1 MKFLK
6 ANKLA
11 VLSIGAIVLMMLL
24 LLIPGFARYDYMGG
38 AFSVKANGYEFFFNL
53 KVHSGAIASPYGT
66 GIVGS
71 GIAVFVLAGLAIA
84 MFCIAKISSF
94 FVLLGGLFNLTN
106 SILFFAME
114 ASARKVYVL
123 TDAGSIC
130 GWVTYVIAVI
140 LLAAAAYAIYKAVMM
155 MRDEI
160 KHPSAPKGPSYN
172 YLKK

>member
-6 ANKLA
+6 ANKVA

-24 LLIPGFARYDYMGG
+24 LLIPGFARYDYMSG
-38 AFSVKANGYEFFFNL
+38 AFNVKANGYEFFFNL
-53 KVHSGAIASPYGT
+53 KVHPGALETPYGT
-66 GIVGS
+66 GIIGS
-71 GIAVFVLAGLAIA
+71 GIAVFVLAAIAIA
-84 MFCIAKISSF
+84 MFCLAKFSSF
-94 FVLLGGLFNLTN
+94 FVLLGGLFNLTI

-114 ASARKVYVL
+114 SPARKTYPF
-123 TDAGSIC
+123 TDAGNVC

-140 LLAAAAYAIYKAVMM
+140 LLAAAAYAIYKAVIMM
-155 MRDEI
+155 INEI